1 MEASQNNP
9 DVSESLDRSFNFSE
23 VFQLVKRSV
32 RTSIGR
38 RRTGLM
44 LGLADLPDYIGA
56 FHQMGSNFI
65 VMNRSLLDQ
74 ITHLAKDR
82 RYINAYVFYTLL
94 HEYLHT
100 LGYADEGDVR
110 RLTRQIC
117 ARILGPDHPASRGV
131 KVEEIAQI
139 RDRQRIRKGI
149 QKLRGLDFSGI
160 SLKRRLLSK
169 EFQEPFE
176 LPVRFKKLEPTM
188 CNRVRRILAGLYSN

>member
-1 MEASQNNP
+1 MEASQNNL
-9 DVSESLDRSFNFSE
+9 DVSESLDRSFNFSD

-32 RTSIGR
+32 KTSIGR

-117 ARILGPDHPASRGV
+117 ARILGPDHPATRLAVDGPAVMFPEITFQHHGESR
-131 KVEEIAQI
+131 
-139 RDRQRIRKGI
+139 
-149 QKLRGLDFSGI
+149 S
-160 SLKRRLLSK
+160 RRLPKFEIVREFEK
-169 EFQEPFE
+169 EYKSY
-176 LPVRFKKLEPTM
+176 V
-188 CNRVRRILAGLYSN
+188 A

>member
-1 MEASQNNP
+1 MEASQNNL

-32 RTSIGR
+32 KTSIGR

-94 HEYLHT
+94 H
-100 LGYADEGDVR
+100 
-110 RLTRQIC
+110 
-117 ARILGPDHPASRGV
+117 
-131 KVEEIAQI
+131 
-139 RDRQRIRKGI
+139 
-149 QKLRGLDFSGI
+149 
-160 SLKRRLLSK
+160 
-169 EFQEPFE
+169 
-176 LPVRFKKLEPTM
+176 
-188 CNRVRRILAGLYSN
+188 